1 LPHKAVTA
9 LNEVL
14 YLAVCGHSSSRSEK
28 FVSPGLVLPW
38 RPDARRVLVQR
49 LQQYHAKRC
58 VFAHGA
64 DARGLLDF
72 PRDAVQQV
80 DSGHSHAG
88 EDAIRHEAALSFI
101 DRLSV
106 TIYETIYIIYYEYK
120 LWLLAASETQVR
132 LMFEHI
138 MQMDRSRG
146 PHSRMDGR
154 SGLTRGGYGF
164 IVDMV
169 LGLIGSM
176 VGGAI

>member
-1 LPHKAVTA
+1 M
-9 LNEVL
+9 
-14 YLAVCGHSSSRSEK
+14 
-28 FVSPGLVLPW
+28 
-38 RPDARRVLVQR
+38 
-49 LQQYHAKRC
+49 
-58 VFAHGA
+58 
-64 DARGLLDF
+64 
-72 PRDAVQQV
+72 
-80 DSGHSHAG
+80 
-88 EDAIRHEAALSFI
+88 
-101 DRLSV
+101 
-106 TIYETIYIIYYEYK
+106 TIYETIYIIYYKYK